1 MEKSELLRWLQEEIR
16 GWDELLDQIGPARME
31 QPGVNGDWTMKDM
44 VAHQTGWNRWQVD
57 RFQAALREEPE
68 PAPPWPVAL
77 QADDDI
83 NAWIY
88 ETYRVRSLKDVL
100 EETRQVLRQL
110 VTIVENLP
118 VDARIEHLEPAF
130 YLVWLGG
137 ERYVASE
144 FFNHYHDDH
153 EADVRAW
160 MEREGIGK
168 D

>member
-16 GWDELLDQIGPARME
+16 GWDDLLDQIGPARME
-31 QPGVNGDWTMKDM
+31 LPGVNGDWTMKDM

-57 RFQAALREEPE
+57 RFQAALDGVPE
-68 PAPPWPVAL
+68 PAPPWPAAL
-77 QADDDI
+77 QADDEI

-88 ETYRVRSLKDVL
+88 ETYRVRSVQDVL
-100 EETRQVLRQL
+100 EETRQVLWQL

-118 VDARIEHLEPAF
+118 EDARIEHLEPAF
-130 YLVWLGG
+130 YLVWLGD